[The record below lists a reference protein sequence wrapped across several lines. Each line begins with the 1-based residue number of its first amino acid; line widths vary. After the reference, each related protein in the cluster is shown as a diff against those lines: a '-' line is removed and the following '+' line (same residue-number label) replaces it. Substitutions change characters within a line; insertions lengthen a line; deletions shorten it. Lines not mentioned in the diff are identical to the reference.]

1 MSEIEQIK
9 GFDDYGIIGQ
19 NVYYIPKM
27 IKLVPRSTSKILEV
41 VETSR
46 TLKDGTVIK
55 GENCLFEHCYYLLR
69 GGRLHRYYPK
79 WNINK
84 EYGIR

>member
-1 MSEIEQIK
+1 MTGIEPIK
-9 GFDDYGIIGQ
+9 GFDDYGILHE

-27 IKLVPRSTSKILEV
+27 IILMPRSTSKILEV

-46 TLKDGTVIK
+46 TLKDGTKIK
-55 GENCLFEHCYYLLR
+55 GENYLFEHCYYLLK

-84 EYGIR
+84 EYGIH